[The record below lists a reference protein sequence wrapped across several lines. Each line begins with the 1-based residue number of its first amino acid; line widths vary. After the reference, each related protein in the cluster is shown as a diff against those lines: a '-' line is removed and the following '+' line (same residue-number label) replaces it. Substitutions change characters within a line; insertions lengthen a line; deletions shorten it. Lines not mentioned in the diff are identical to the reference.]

1 MFALVDCNN
10 FYASCERVFNPALRD
25 KPVLVLSNNDGCV
38 IARSSETKA
47 LGIKMGQPAFEI
59 KDIIERNNVHV
70 FSSNFALYGDMSG
83 RVTNILTEECP
94 AIEVYSIDESFID
107 LSGFDYYDPGEF
119 AQKLRKKIL
128 SYTGI
133 PVSIGI
139 GLTKTLAK
147 AATWHA
153 KKVPA
158 NNGVF
163 VINSEEK
170 RDESLKIIPVGDV
183 WGIGRQYSRFLNEN
197 GVSTAW
203 QYTQLSKTWV
213 RKNMTVMGLRTQREL
228 LGEPCGELVNFIPAK
243 KAILTSRS
251 FGEMLSDLGNVSQ
264 AVTRFASSC
273 AYKLRKQKSVASI
286 LMVFITTN
294 PHRKDLAQYARNR
307 VIHLPVP
314 TNSSIEINHYA
325 QLALS
330 SIFKEGFR
338 YKKAGVIVSCITP
351 QDNVQQALFDEV
363 PREKHSDI
371 MTVMDSLNE
380 KYGRDTLRLGTQG
393 FSKRWKLRQ
402 EKLSPCYTTRWEE
415 FITIK
420 L

>member
-38 IARSSETKA
+38 IARSNETKA

-59 KDIIERNNVHV
+59 KEIIERNNVHV

-83 RVTNILTEECP
+83 RVTNILAEECP

-107 LSGFDYYDPGEF
+107 MSGFGYYDPLEF
-119 AQKLRKKIL
+119 ARNLRSKVYR
-128 SYTGI
+128 YTGI
-133 PVSIGI
+133 PVSVGI
-139 GLTKTLAK
+139 GPTKTLAK
-147 AATWHA
+147 VATWHA
-153 KKVPA
+153 KKNVA
-158 NNGVF
+158 NRGVF
-163 VINSEEK
+163 FINS
-170 RDESLKIIPVGDV
+170 DESREEALKKLPVGDV

-197 GVSTAW
+197 GVATAW
-203 QYTQLSKTWV
+203 DFAKLPSTWV
-213 RKNMTVMGLRTQREL
+213 RKHMTVMGLRTQKEL
-228 LGEPCGELVNFIPAK
+228 QGEPCGDLENSIPAK

-251 FGEMLSDLGNVSQ
+251 FGEMLPDLGNVSQ

-273 AYKLRKQKSVASI
+273 AYKLRKQKSVASVI
-286 LMVFITTN
+286 MVFITTN
-294 PHRKDLAQYARNR
+294 PHRKDLPQYARNR
-307 VIHLPVP
+307 VIQMPVP

-325 QLALS
+325 QLALT
-330 SIFKEGFR
+330 SIFREGFR
-338 YKKAGVIVSCITP
+338 YKKAGVLVSGITP
-351 QDNVQQALFDEV
+351 QDHVQQALFDEV
-363 PREKHSDI
+363 PREKHKDL
-371 MTVMDSLNE
+371 MMVMDTLNE
-380 KYGRDTLRLGTQG
+380 KYGRDTMRIGSQG

-420 L
+420 V

>member
-10 FYASCERVFNPALRD
+10 FYASCERVFNPALRE

-38 IARSSETKA
+38 IARSNETKA

-59 KDIIERNNVHV
+59 KDIIERNGVHV

-83 RVTNILTEECP
+83 RVTNILAEECP

-107 LSGFDYYDPGEF
+107 LSGFDYYDPLEF
-119 AQKLRKKIL
+119 ARKLRTKVFR
-128 SYTGI
+128 YTGI

-139 GLTKTLAK
+139 GPTKTLAK
-147 AATWHA
+147 VATWHG
-153 KKVPA
+153 KKIAA
-158 NNGVF
+158 NNGVYI
-163 VINSEEK
+163 INSPQKIE
-170 RDESLKIIPVGDV
+170 ESLKRLPVGDV

-197 GVSTAW
+197 GVATAW
-203 QYTQLSKTWV
+203 DFANLPGVWV
-213 RKNMTVMGLRTQREL
+213 RKNMTVMGLRTQKEL
-228 LGEPCGELVNFIPAK
+228 LGEPCADLENAIPAK

-273 AYKLRKQKSVASI
+273 AYKLRKQKSVASV

-294 PHRKDLAQYARNR
+294 PHRKDLPQYARNR
-307 VIHLPVP
+307 VIQLPVP
-314 TNSSIEINHYA
+314 TSSSIEINHYA
-325 QLALS
+325 QLALE
-330 SIFKEGFR
+330 SIFRDGYR
-338 YKKAGVIVSCITP
+338 YKKAGVLVSDITS
-351 QDNVQQALFDEV
+351 QDNIQYALFDEV
-363 PREKHSDI
+363 PREKHKGL
-371 MTVMDSLNE
+371 MMVMDSINE
-380 KYGRDTLRLGTQG
+380 KYGRDTMRIGSQG